1 MMRSLMAQM
10 VRDAR
15 VKFTRELSGT
25 LTVQSVDRD
34 GIRINNRYWSETIAL
49 TPQEIIDNWIPVP
62 VRELVEDDFATVLA
76 SSPELVI
83 VGTGAKAEFPP
94 RELTFAFARRG
105 VGLEVMDTAAAARTF
120 NVLAGEGRR
129 VAAVLYTG

>member
-1 MMRSLMAQM
+1 MAQM

-34 GIRINNRYWSETIAL
+34 GIRINNRYWSEAIAL

-62 VRELVEDDFATVLA
+62 VRELVEEHFATVLA